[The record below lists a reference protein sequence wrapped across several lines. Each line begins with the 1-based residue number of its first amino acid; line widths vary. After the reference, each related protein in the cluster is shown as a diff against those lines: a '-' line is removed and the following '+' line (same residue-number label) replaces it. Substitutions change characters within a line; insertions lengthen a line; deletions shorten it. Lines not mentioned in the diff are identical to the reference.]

1 MKEGFVWRMGLT
13 KKRRKHRRLL
23 AETGGCCIYCGR
35 PISEYNA
42 TLDHI
47 IPMSRGGYSEDE
59 NLVVCCKEC
68 NYRKYTF
75 YVRDFI
81 ALMPF
86 RKQRAFYNRVRTLY
100 HQGKICE
107 EKYMLLTDSG
117 SVNKVSRIYIEFG
130 RFQFRFHFHL
140 NIKKKE
146 GERRK
151 LNIHWKTNWK
161 RRYRR

>member
-146 GERRK
+146 GE
-151 LNIHWKTNWK
+151 I
-161 RRYRR
+161 

>member
-47 IPMSRGGYSEDE
+47 IPMSRGGYNEDE
-59 NLVVCCKEC
+59 NLVVSCKEC
-68 NYRKYTF
+68 NFMKYTF

-81 ALMPF
+81 ALMPY
-86 RKQRAFYNRVRTLY
+86 RKQRAFYNRVKTLF

-107 EKYMLLTDSG
+107 EKYMLLTDNG
-117 SVNKVSRIYIEFG
+117 SINKVARIYIGLG
-130 RFQFRFHFHL
+130 RIQLRFHFHL
-140 NIKKKE
+140 NIRKKE
-146 GERRK
+146 PKRREV
-151 LNIHWKTNWK
+151 NIHWKTKK
-161 RRYRR
+161 RHRK